1 MSHALLSPSSASR
14 WINCPPSALLNAEAG
29 DRDTV
34 FTREGTLAHAVAEL
48 KARKHFIGMGP
59 QKYGAALKKL
69 KIGYRRGKKAGTK
82 YLAYADKS
90 DGCNLD
96 EFGRPGFWEKY
107 DDANTIIRRC
117 TGPISVGATPTM
129 FSQATECSG
138 IAFRGYQRLK
148 LVKLSHGRQM
158 PARRTYSIVIQA
170 IIIVGKIH
178 CHFNLAKS
186 IIKKI
191 LLVDYAV

>member
-69 KIGYRRGKKAGTK
+69 KKSSASSLKHSSMV
-82 YLAYADKS
+82 YLRTAA
-90 DGCNLD
+90 LH
-96 EFGRPGFWEKY
+96 
-107 DDANTIIRRC
+107 
-117 TGPISVGATPTM
+117 SVL
-129 FSQATECSG
+129 TE
-138 IAFRGYQRLK
+138 L
-148 LVKLSHGRQM
+148 
-158 PARRTYSIVIQA
+158 
-170 IIIVGKIH
+170 
-178 CHFNLAKS
+178 
-186 IIKKI
+186 
-191 LLVDYAV
+191 